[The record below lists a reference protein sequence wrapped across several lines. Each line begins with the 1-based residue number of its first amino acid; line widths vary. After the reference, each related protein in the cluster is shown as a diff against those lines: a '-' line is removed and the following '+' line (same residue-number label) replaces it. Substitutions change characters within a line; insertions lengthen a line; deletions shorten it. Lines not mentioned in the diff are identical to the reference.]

1 MNLSDY
7 AVVIP
12 AKGTSRRIPE
22 KNKML
27 FYGKPLVEWSIM
39 HAKLAG
45 FGPEQIH
52 LITDD
57 TTIVDIAAKNGAC
70 WIWEPPEQVADPGA
84 GHVVEWAVKQFI
96 PDKHIITLL
105 PSCPL
110 RDPAWITTM
119 IDMHKTGHWSVISA
133 GYECTGYL
141 FTAHHHMVWP
151 PRHTAAKPVYMADMP
166 QLYRGG
172 GGLSLADKS
181 VFTLPGGPVTF
192 SGGPRHGLLLLGKK
206 EAIRCL
212 DLDDHE
218 DWIVAEAM
226 AAVLDGKVE

>member
-27 FYGKPLVEWSIM
+27 FYHKPLVEWSII
-39 HAKLAG
+39 HAVQAG
-45 FGPEQIH
+45 FAASQVTV
-52 LITDD
+52 ITDD
-57 TTIVDIAAKNGAC
+57 VKIMGSAERLGAL
-70 WIWEPPEQVADPGA
+70 IIEEPPAQVADPGA
-84 GHVVEWAVKQFI
+84 GHVVEWAVRNFI

-110 RDPAWITTM
+110 RDPAWITIM
-119 IDMHKTGHWSVISA
+119 IHMHQSENWSVISA

-141 FTAHHHMVWP
+141 FTAPHHMVWP
-151 PRHTAAKPVYMADMP
+151 PGHTAAEPVYMADMES
-166 QLYRGG
+166 LYRGG